1 MTATETERWGYS
13 MDRYRTQ
20 KEACLAYLEEHDS
33 ITPLEALHEFRCF
46 RLAAVIARLREDGH
60 IIRTDI
66 HEGEPRYA
74 VYTLMK
80 EGVEYDG

>member
-1 MTATETERWGYS
+1 MEN
-13 MDRYRTQ
+13 RYKNQ
-20 KEACLAYLEEHDS
+20 KDACLAYLEEHDS
-33 ITPLEALHEFRCF
+33 ITPLEALHEFGCF

-66 HEGEPRYA
+66 AEGEKRYA
-74 VYTLMK
+74 IYTLMK